1 MSEWKKVKFFSLFSE
16 PTKNGIYKTK
26 EFHGKGAKII
36 NMGEVFAYSFLG
48 NQEMN
53 RVDINDKERASFLVK
68 NGDLLFARRS
78 LIESGAGK
86 CSIVTNIEE
95 ETTFESSII
104 RVRLNEKVAMPLYYM
119 YWMRSLAGRTA
130 VNGIVN
136 GVNVKGIR
144 ATDLQNIEVDC
155 PPLHIQQRIA
165 TILSRYDTLIEN
177 YQKQIKLLEE
187 AAQRLYKECFVDL
200 RFPGHENSKIVDGVP
215 EGWEKKMVGDLL
227 CMHMNGGWGKDSSTG
242 SNVIQAPVIRGTDID
257 KIKGGFFD
265 DLPIRFHTEKDI
277 YNKHLEVNDIILEL
291 SNGNINNVGRT
302 LRIDDNLLK
311 QYGKHVICAS
321 FCKFLRPI
329 DYRISIILFS
339 EFQDMQNGSRMQ
351 KFKKNGANGI
361 NNFDFQEFLKH
372 VVIVP
377 PVSFTIKELEIIQKS
392 ISDYR
397 VQIRLL
403 IEARDRLLPKLMNGE
418 ISAIGEMA

>member
-1 MSEWKKVKFFSLFSE
+1 
-16 PTKNGIYKTK
+16 
-26 EFHGKGAKII
+26 
-36 NMGEVFAYSFLG
+36 
-48 NQEMN
+48 
-53 RVDINDKERASFLVK
+53 
-68 NGDLLFARRS
+68 
-78 LIESGAGK
+78 
-86 CSIVTNIEE
+86 
-95 ETTFESSII
+95 
-104 RVRLNEKVAMPLYYM
+104 
-119 YWMRSLAGRTA
+119 
-130 VNGIVN
+130 
-136 GVNVKGIR
+136 
-144 ATDLQNIEVDC
+144 
-155 PPLHIQQRIA
+155 
-165 TILSRYDTLIEN
+165 
-177 YQKQIKLLEE
+177 
-187 AAQRLYKECFVDL
+187 
-200 RFPGHENSKIVDGVP
+200 
-215 EGWEKKMVGDLL
+215 
-227 CMHMNGGWGKDSSTG
+227 MNGGWGKDSSTG
-242 SNVIQAPVIRGTDID
+242 LNVIQAPVIRGTDID

-403 IEARDRLLPKLMNGE
+403 TEARDRLLSKLMNSE